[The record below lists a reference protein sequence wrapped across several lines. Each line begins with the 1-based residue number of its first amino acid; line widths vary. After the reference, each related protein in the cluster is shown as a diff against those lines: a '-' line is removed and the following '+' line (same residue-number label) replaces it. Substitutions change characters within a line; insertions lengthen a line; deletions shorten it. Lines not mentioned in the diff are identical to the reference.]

1 LELFPEFTLTSMT
14 LALEEVVKHLNGQE
28 KFFQAVELFYQR
40 LQLQLMPVIDQLLM
54 QFLTIDGM
62 FNSILR
68 LMLLLLHDQ
77 MLESKSQNNL
87 ELVLKMM
94 NLNLLIFS

>member
-1 LELFPEFTLTSMT
+1 MT

-28 KFFQAVELFYQR
+28 KFFQAVKLFYQR

>member
-1 LELFPEFTLTSMT
+1 MT

-28 KFFQAVELFYQR
+28 KFFQAVKLFYQR
-40 LQLQLMPVIDQLLM
+40 PQLQLMPVIDQLLM